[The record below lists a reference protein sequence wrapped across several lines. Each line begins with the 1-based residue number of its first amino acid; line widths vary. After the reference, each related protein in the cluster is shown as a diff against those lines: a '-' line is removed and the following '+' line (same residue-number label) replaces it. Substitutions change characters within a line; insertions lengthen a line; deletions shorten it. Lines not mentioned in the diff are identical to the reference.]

1 MECPQRSAET
11 YDSIYNKRHLLSLH
25 NLIVTE
31 YLETIAVAQFDSHR
45 VSRQTDLGFRRE
57 TPDIRVDRSSSSSRS
72 P

>member
-11 YDSIYNKRHLLSLH
+11 YDSIYNERHLLSLH
-25 NLIVTE
+25 NLIVTDT
-31 YLETIAVAQFDSHR
+31 ETIAVAQFDSHR